1 MLAKSII
8 IYYLGN
14 IFQFQWFA
22 EPSSLLKIHS
32 SRLLNYAFGLSST
45 LPIRVSFQVFCES

>member
-32 SRLLNYAFGLSST
+32 SRLLNYAFGLSNT
-45 LPIRVSFQVFCES
+45 LPIRVSFLPGIL